1 MSGKARPLLS
11 CPLVA
16 VTGQGRRGWNRGNDR
31 GGGGWKRREVSR
43 ARLYTVVT
51 PASLIISTPRFA
63 SNGYITGFHC
73 LTVNFC
79 GVRPLRASNSRGTRA
94 VLLSSPSMQLF
105 QENSIARDSS
115 RDLRGSI
122 FSYSRKAK
130 VVCIPVVSIE
140 IVTFFQHLCFFFYRN
155 EKIVK
160 RHDNK

>member
-1 MSGKARPLLS
+1 MSARCCNGP
-11 CPLVA
+11 
-16 VTGQGRRGWNRGNDR
+16 GQEGVESWERQRRRMEEV
-31 GGGGWKRREVSR
+31 REVSR

-115 RDLRGSI
+115 RGLRGSI

>member
-105 QENSIARDSS
+105 QENSIARDETTFPP
-115 RDLRGSI
+115 SI
-122 FSYSRKAK
+122 LVQRRRKAYVDQFSRKVLFSSLSYQLK
-130 VVCIPVVSIE
+130 
-140 IVTFFQHLCFFFYRN
+140 L
-155 EKIVK
+155 
-160 RHDNK
+160 

>member
-16 VTGQGRRGWNRGNDR
+16 VTGQGREGVESWERQRR
-31 GGGGWKRREVSR
+31 RMEEVREVSR

-79 GVRPLRASNSRGTRA
+79 GVRPSRASNSRGTRA
-94 VLLSSPSMQLF
+94 VLLSPPSMQLF
-105 QENSIARDSS
+105 QENSIARDETTFPP
-115 RDLRGSI
+115 SI
-122 FSYSRKAK
+122 LVQRRRKAYVDQFSRKVLFASLSYQLK
-130 VVCIPVVSIE
+130 
-140 IVTFFQHLCFFFYRN
+140 
-155 EKIVK
+155 
-160 RHDNK
+160 